1 MPVIDFDPSPAKYRQ
16 VKSTHITGLLRDLQS
31 ILTGSDH
38 SSMWESQLQFSYED
52 YDINDVGMAVIAEQV
67 KILYQNLT
75 VSEVMMLQ

>member
-1 MPVIDFDPSPAKYRQ
+1 
-16 VKSTHITGLLRDLQS
+16 
-31 ILTGSDH
+31 
-38 SSMWESQLQFSYED
+38 MWESQLQFSYED